1 MKKVSK
7 ILCLLL
13 SVVVLVSSLSAV
25 SFSAYAAS
33 VGKVTGV
40 VSHTYD
46 TKSITLTWKK
56 VKNASGYKVY
66 KYNSKSKKYKAVAT
80 VSKNKAKI
88 TKLSPNKTYKF
99 KVRAYKTNGKKKSY
113 GAYSNVYKKSTIA
126 NVNIKK
132 MLLSGYLYNCYPT
145 SELAEYIFYKD
156 GTIKV
161 YEYDCLISG
170 KAYERIS
177 GKYKIKNGIVSVKF
191 DKYYDY
197 NSKKYYDM
205 SGAGF
210 KFYYDKAAKK
220 FRSIDCLSTGEI
232 DGKSGTWGYNYYIYR
247 TSRIAKKDIIKF
259 YNNNS
264 SKTQV
269 RNYK

>member
-13 SVVVLVSSLSAV
+13 SVVMLVSSLSAV

-99 KVRAYKTNGKKKSY
+99 KVRAYKTKGKKKSY
-113 GAYSNVYKKSTIA
+113 GAYSNVYKKSTS
-126 NVNIKK
+126 VDVKK
-132 MLLSGYLYNCYPT
+132 ILTAGYVYCP
-145 SELAEYIFYKD
+145 SFCSFDMDEYKFNND
-156 GTIKV
+156 GTYIC
-161 YEYDCLISG
+161 YSYYDLTYPEKYDKSKG
-170 KAYERIS
+170 T
-177 GKYKIKNGIVSVKF
+177 YKIKKGTVTLDNGMAFRYDKKEKCF
-191 DKYYDY
+191 WTLKDKYTGLTIPLYPE
-197 NSKKYYDM
+197 SKRVNKNNRVKY
-205 SGAGF
+205 F
-210 KFYYDKAAKK
+210 NTHH
-220 FRSIDCLSTGEI
+220 I
-232 DGKSGTWGYNYYIYR
+232 
-247 TSRIAKKDIIKF
+247 
-259 YNNNS
+259 
-264 SKTQV
+264 
-269 RNYK
+269 

>member
-99 KVRAYKTNGKKKSY
+99 KVRAYKTKGKKKSY

-132 MLLSGYLYNCYPT
+132 MLLSGYLYEGSPQCPQL
-145 SELAEYIFYKD
+145 EEFIFNKD
-156 GTIKV
+156 GTFKC
-161 YEYDCLISG
+161 YEYDCAKFGGYNG
-170 KAYERIS
+170 KGEVITRTTGTYS
-177 GKYKIKNGIVSVKF
+177 IKNGIVVAQEK
-191 DKYYDY
+191 KIYDY
-197 NSKKYYDM
+197 STKSYM
-205 SGAGF
+205 SDEYKF
-210 KFYYDKAAKK
+210 KHRFYYDNKK
-220 FRSIDCLSTGEI
+220 KVFRTVDYEYGPNNWLYREFT
-232 DGKSGTWGYNYYIYR
+232 YR
-247 TSRIAKKDIIKF
+247 TKRLKQKDRIKF
-259 YNNNS
+259 YNNHVS
-264 SKTQV
+264 IEMVSK
-269 RNYK
+269 